1 MDFLLNLDTQLFY
14 FVNETLANPVT
25 GKFFALITE
34 SSNWSILYLFCAL
47 WLLFFDGKRGRIV
60 FATLIVAI
68 LLTDQ
73 ITSHVIKE
81 LVGRMRPC
89 QTLEHINLLVSCGP
103 GKSFPSSHAA
113 NNFAAAFVLS
123 FFYKK
128 NPWVF
133 FVTASLIALSRVV
146 VGVHY
151 PADVIAGAM
160 VGTCIALLL
169 RLILVELFEKRLK
182 IAIR

>member
-1 MDFLLNLDTQLFY
+1 MEFLLNLDTQLFY
-14 FVNETLANPVT
+14 FVNVTLANPVT
-25 GKFFALITE
+25 GKFFTLLTQ
-34 SSNWSILYLFCAL
+34 SSNWAMLYLFSAL
-47 WLLFFDGKRGRIV
+47 WLLFFDKRRGRIV
-60 FATLIVAI
+60 FVTLIVAI

-73 ITSHVIKE
+73 VSSTLIKE
-81 LVGRMRPC
+81 LVGRLRPC
-89 QTLEHINLLVSCGP
+89 HTLENINLLVSCGA

-133 FVTASLIALSRVV
+133 YVTASLIAISRVV

-151 PADVIAGAM
+151 PGDVLAGAM
-160 VGTCIALLL
+160 VGTGIALLL
-169 RLILVELFEKRLK
+169 RLLLVELFEKRFK

>member
-1 MDFLLNLDTQLFY
+1 MDFLLNLDTQLFN
-14 FVNETLANPVT
+14 FVNVTLATPIT

-34 SSNWSILYLFCAL
+34 SSNWSILYIFSAL
-47 WLLFFDGKRGRIV
+47 WLLFFDGKRGRVV
-60 FATLIVAI
+60 FATLIVGI

-73 ITSHVIKE
+73 VSSHIIKD
-81 LVGRMRPC
+81 LVGRLRPC
-89 QTLEHINLLVSCGP
+89 QTLEHINLLVNCGS

-113 NNFAAAFVLS
+113 NNFFAAFILS

-133 FVTASLIALSRVV
+133 YTTASLIAISRVV

-151 PADVIAGAM
+151 PFDVIGGAII
-160 VGTCIALLL
+160 GTAIALLL

-182 IAIR
+182 FVIR

>member
-1 MDFLLNLDTQLFY
+1 MEFLLNLDTQLFY
-14 FVNETLANPVT
+14 FVNVTLANPVS
-25 GKFFALITE
+25 GKFFTLLTE
-34 SSNWSILYLFCAL
+34 SGNWSMLYLFCAL

-68 LLTDQ
+68 LITDQ
-73 ITSHVIKE
+73 ISSNVIKE
-81 LVGRMRPC
+81 LVGRIRPC
-89 QTLEHINLLVSCGP
+89 HTLENINLLVSCGA

-113 NNFAAAFVLS
+113 NNFAAAFILS

-160 VGTCIALLL
+160 VGTGIALIL
-169 RLILVELFEKRLK
+169 RLILVELFEKRFK
-182 IAIR
+182 IVIR